1 MEDPRTAEEELV
13 ERFRDYYVHSDHAV
27 LRELEMRTLGAD
39 YGGNGYTDTV
49 QVEHFVDLLGI
60 GTGDRVLELGSGA
73 GWPGVYISKVS
84 GASVV
89 ISDIPWEGVSWGVRR
104 AKAERID
111 VTAISCSGID
121 LPFRDAMF
129 DGVTHS
135 DVLC

>member
-1 MEDPRTAEEELV
+1 MEDAKNAEEDLV

-39 YGGNGYTDTV
+39 YGGNGYTDTT
-49 QVEHFVDLLGI
+49 QVEHFVDLLRVGSD
-60 GTGDRVLELGSGA
+60 DRVLELGSGA

-84 GASVV
+84 GAAVV
-89 ISDIPWEGVSWGVRR
+89 ISDIPWEGVSWGLGR
-104 AKAERID
+104 ARADGID
-111 VTAISCSGID
+111 AIAVACSGIA
-121 LPFRDAMF
+121 LPFKDAMF